1 MKNVFRRFL
10 MIGLILT
17 MGMVMGCGESGG
29 GGKSNTPNNNEPTGG
44 KVVAVQYR
52 GTYKEVHPNSGIITL
67 NEKTMISLGKE
78 IPAWSVG
85 NILWI
90 VDGGGTREYGKFEN
104 NDLIGEHFHY
114 QKQD

>member
-1 MKNVFRRFL
+1 MLSLVLSFF
-10 MIGLILT
+10 
-17 MGMVMGCGESGG
+17 GC
-29 GGKSNTPNNNEPTGG
+29 NTDGDNTNNNNDKNDPTGG

-52 GTYKEVHPNSGIITL
+52 GTYKEVPPNSGIITL

-78 IPAWSVG
+78 IPAWTVG